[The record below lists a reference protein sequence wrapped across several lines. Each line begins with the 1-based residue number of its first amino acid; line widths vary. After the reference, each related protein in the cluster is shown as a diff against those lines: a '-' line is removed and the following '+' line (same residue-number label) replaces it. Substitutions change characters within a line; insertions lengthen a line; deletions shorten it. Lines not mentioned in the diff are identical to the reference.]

1 MSYQLKLWDSKRER
15 KLTGPNTLPAVHRT
29 KGPSKSREELA
40 GCRPAQPCRR
50 LAVGVGGK
58 GAGSAPRTAS
68 PTALQTGLQF
78 LIKDPRFWMVDTLRE
93 RRGETQGTGTR
104 PAWVGTRAGDAEG
117 RRHTHTTDMGRK

>member
-1 MSYQLKLWDSKRER
+1 MGQQEREKINR
-15 KLTGPNTLPAVHRT
+15 PNTLLAIHRT

-40 GCRPAQPCRR
+40 GCRLAQPCRR

-78 LIKDPRFWMVDTLRE
+78 LIKDLRFWMVDTLRE
-93 RRGETQGTGTR
+93 RSGETQGTGTR
-104 PAWVGTRAGDAEG
+104 PVWVGTGAGDAEG
-117 RRHTHTTDMGRK
+117 RRRTHPSGMGRN